1 MHAAITRI
9 KISTLIKTGVY
20 LQQIETYEGKQII
33 VTLIRADQHPN
44 KTIEQFADV
53 LASVPSVTLH
63 IKDDGKTSKL
73 DFDPW
78 SDINVTPDSSIDEND
93 IAALTNLAL
102 AFYHQQIIAPEGIA
116 YLYRLPAEPP
126 KLRVDV
132 EVFDIDEE
140 DHQLYSLG
148 VYETKSVDSGSPFEG
163 SERNPVTG
171 QVFDYGT
178 ALNELLKAFIKLKL

>member
-1 MHAAITRI
+1 M
-9 KISTLIKTGVY
+9 STPIKTGAY
-20 LQQIETYEGKQII
+20 LQQIETPEDVQVVIR
-33 VTLIRADQHPN
+33 LIRAGEYPN
-44 KTIEQFADV
+44 KTMEQFADV
-53 LASVPSVTLH
+53 LASAPSMTLH
-63 IKDDGKTSKL
+63 IKDDGKTSTL

-78 SDINVTPDSSIDEND
+78 SDINVIPDNSIDEKD
-93 IAALTNLAL
+93 IAALTQLAL

-126 KLRVDV
+126 ELRVDV

-148 VYETKSVDSGSPFEG
+148 VYETKSADSGSPFKG
-163 SERNPVTG
+163 SERNPETG

>member
-1 MHAAITRI
+1 M
-9 KISTLIKTGVY
+9 STPIKTGAY
-20 LQQIETYEGKQII
+20 LQQIETPEDVQVVIK
-33 VTLIRADQHPN
+33 LIRAGEYLN
-44 KTIEQFADV
+44 KTMGQFADA
-53 LASVPSVTLH
+53 LETAPSVTLH
-63 IKDDGKTSKL
+63 IKDDGKTLKL

-78 SDINVTPDSSIDEND
+78 SDINVTPDNSIDEKDN
-93 IAALTNLAL
+93 AALTELAL

-126 KLRVDV
+126 ELRVDV

-148 VYETKSVDSGSPFEG
+148 VYETKSADSGSPFEG
-163 SERNPVTG
+163 SERNPDTG

-178 ALNELLKAFIKLKL
+178 ALNELLKTFIKLKL

>member
-1 MHAAITRI
+1 M
-9 KISTLIKTGVY
+9 SMLIKTGVY
-20 LQQIETYEGKQII
+20 LQQIETSEDKQVI
-33 VTLIRADQHPN
+33 VKLIRADEPPN
-44 KTIEQFADV
+44 KTIEQFANV
-53 LASVPSVTLH
+53 LASAPSVTLH

-78 SDINVTPDSSIDEND
+78 SDINVIPDNSIDEKD
-93 IAALTNLAL
+93 IAALTQLAL

-116 YLYRLPAEPP
+116 YLYRLPTELP

-148 VYETKSVDSGSPFEG
+148 VYETKSADSGSSFEG
-163 SERNPVTG
+163 SERNPETG

>member
-1 MHAAITRI
+1 M
-9 KISTLIKTGVY
+9 STPIKTGAY
-20 LQQIETYEGKQII
+20 LQQIETLEDVQVVIKL
-33 VTLIRADQHPN
+33 VRAGEYPN
-44 KTIEQFADV
+44 KTMGQFADA
-53 LASVPSVTLH
+53 LATAPSVTLH

-78 SDINVTPDSSIDEND
+78 SDINVIPDNSIDEKD
-93 IAALTNLAL
+93 IAALTQLAL

-148 VYETKSVDSGSPFEG
+148 VYETKSADSGSPFEG
-163 SERNPVTG
+163 SERNPETG

>member
-1 MHAAITRI
+1 M
-9 KISTLIKTGVY
+9 STPIKTGAY
-20 LQQIETYEGKQII
+20 LQQIETPEDVQVVIK
-33 VTLIRADQHPN
+33 LIRAGEHPN
-44 KTIEQFADV
+44 KTMEQFADV
-53 LASVPSVTLH
+53 LASVPSMTLH

-78 SDINVTPDSSIDEND
+78 SDINVIPDNSIDEKD
-93 IAALTNLAL
+93 IAALTQLAL

-116 YLYRLPAEPP
+116 YLYSLPAEPP

-148 VYETKSVDSGSPFEG
+148 VYETKSADSGSPFKG
-163 SERNPVTG
+163 SERNPETG
-171 QVFDYGT
+171 QVIDYGT

>member
-1 MHAAITRI
+1 M
-9 KISTLIKTGVY
+9 STPIKTGAY
-20 LQQIETYEGKQII
+20 LQQIETPEDVQVVIK
-33 VTLIRADQHPN
+33 LIRAGEYPN
-44 KTIEQFADV
+44 KTMEQFADV
-53 LASVPSVTLH
+53 LASAPSMTLH
-63 IKDDGKTSKL
+63 IKDDGKISTL

-78 SDINVTPDSSIDEND
+78 SDINVIPDNSIDEKD
-93 IAALTNLAL
+93 IAALTQLAL

-126 KLRVDV
+126 ERRVDV

-148 VYETKSVDSGSPFEG
+148 VYETKSADSGSPFKG
-163 SERNPVTG
+163 SERNPETG

>member
-1 MHAAITRI
+1 M
-9 KISTLIKTGVY
+9 STPIKTGAY
-20 LQQIETYEGKQII
+20 LQQIETPEDVQVVIK
-33 VTLIRADQHPN
+33 LIRAGEHPN
-44 KTIEQFADV
+44 KTMEQFADV
-53 LASVPSVTLH
+53 LASVPSMTLH

-78 SDINVTPDSSIDEND
+78 SDINVIPDNRIDEKD
-93 IAALTNLAL
+93 IAALTQLAL

-116 YLYRLPAEPP
+116 YLYSLPAEPP

-148 VYETKSVDSGSPFEG
+148 VYETKSADSGSPFKG
-163 SERNPVTG
+163 SERNPETG
-171 QVFDYGT
+171 QVIDYGT

>member
-1 MHAAITRI
+1 M
-9 KISTLIKTGVY
+9 STTIKTGAY
-20 LQQIETYEGKQII
+20 LQQIETPEDVQVVIK
-33 VTLIRADQHPN
+33 LIRAGEHPN
-44 KTIEQFADV
+44 KTMEQFADV
-53 LASVPSVTLH
+53 LASVPSMTLH

-78 SDINVTPDSSIDEND
+78 SDINVIPDNSIDEKD
-93 IAALTNLAL
+93 IAALTQLAL

-116 YLYRLPAEPP
+116 YLYSLPAEPP

-148 VYETKSVDSGSPFEG
+148 VYETKSADSGSPFKG
-163 SERNPVTG
+163 SERNPETG